1 MRKFGNL
8 IVMGCALLAAGAAH
22 AQEKFPTKPIRI
34 LVGFGPGSGTDVLAR
49 EIAQKMADNWGQ
61 GVVVD
66 NRPGAAAV
74 LASEMLVRSSPD
86 GHTLVMVSIGHTFT
100 ASYIRKLPYD
110 TLKDFAGVTLVADVP
125 NVLVVA
131 PALRIKSMRELI
143 ELVKAKPGQMNYSSA
158 GIGSAAHINGEL
170 FNQAAG
176 TKAVHVPFK
185 SMPEALTN
193 TIGGNIQFVFSSIT
207 AAVTLV
213 KSERLVALAVST
225 RTRSPALPEV
235 PPMAEVGLPG
245 FDFSVWYGLL
255 APART
260 PKLAKDTLSKEVAR
274 ILALPDVRER
284 LLAQGATPRPS
295 TPEEFDALIRQ
306 DVARMGKLIK
316 EAGISPE

>member
-158 GIGSAAHINGEL
+158 G
-170 FNQAAG
+170 
-176 TKAVHVPFK
+176 
-185 SMPEALTN
+185 
-193 TIGGNIQFVFSSIT
+193 SS
-207 AAVTLV
+207 
-213 KSERLVALAVST
+213 R
-225 RTRSPALPEV
+225 
-235 PPMAEVGLPG
+235 
-245 FDFSVWYGLL
+245 
-255 APART
+255 
-260 PKLAKDTLSKEVAR
+260 
-274 ILALPDVRER
+274 
-284 LLAQGATPRPS
+284 
-295 TPEEFDALIRQ
+295 
-306 DVARMGKLIK
+306 
-316 EAGISPE
+316 